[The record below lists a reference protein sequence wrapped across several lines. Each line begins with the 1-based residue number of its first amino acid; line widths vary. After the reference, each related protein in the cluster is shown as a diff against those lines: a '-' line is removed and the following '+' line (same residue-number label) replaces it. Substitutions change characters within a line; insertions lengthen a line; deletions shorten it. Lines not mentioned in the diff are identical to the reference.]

1 MDLKKKTTDLT
12 FMASSNQDG
21 STYSMA
27 KSFLRP
33 ISTSSLMAAYI
44 GPSLKSKKK
53 TDDSPGRSSGKG
65 KLIGSM

>member
-1 MDLKKKTTDLT
+1 
-12 FMASSNQDG
+12 MASSNQDG

-33 ISTSSLMAAYI
+33 ISTSSLIAAYI
-44 GPSLKSKKK
+44 GPSLKSKNK
-53 TDDSPGRSSGKG
+53 TDDSPGKSSGKG